1 MPHCTITAIVFR
13 ESLIISLAMLQV
25 RVVHS
30 TSDALDGQVHANA
43 YQQKETSFQELGF
56 SEKRHN
62 MSLANSIL
70 ANHST
75 PDFEECV
82 RLCMELAFCNS
93 INHQSTESKC
103 ELNSLDSKIGRIIHR
118 RGWTYLEKTK

>member
-13 ESLIISLAMLQV
+13 ESLIIALAILQV
-25 RVVHS
+25 GVVHS
-30 TSDALDGQVHANA
+30 TSDALDRQVHADA
-43 YQQKETSFQELGF
+43 FHETSLKESGF
-56 SEKRHN
+56 SVKRHN

-75 PDFEECV
+75 PDFEECM

-103 ELNSLDSKIGRIIHR
+103 ELNSLDSKIGRVIHR